1 MCLGPAVALGAKAA
15 KSGAEG
21 AFDDTSVFDNIIK
34 QLDEPSNDPSKSAG
48 HAHNVRHADVDDQS
62 KSTGHAH
69 NFRHADVDDQSN
81 STGLAHNVRH
91 ADVDDQLLGKTKL
104 CKFWSRGHCSR
115 GRACT
120 FAHGRKELREQPN
133 LFRTELCFE
142 FMSTGTCYH
151 GAACKYA
158 HNEREIRAS
167 MVTPQV
173 HVQQQRL
180 PKDFEDDLSTQPAD
194 RDLISRLAAMEEE
207 AGRLRAQIRAM
218 VQAAS
223 ASVSKPTCLSTASES
238 WSSQTTAQTDS
249 DPRFR

>member
-1 MCLGPAVALGAKAA
+1 
-15 KSGAEG
+15 
-21 AFDDTSVFDNIIK
+21 
-34 QLDEPSNDPSKSAG
+34 
-48 HAHNVRHADVDDQS
+48 
-62 KSTGHAH
+62 
-69 NFRHADVDDQSN
+69 
-81 STGLAHNVRH
+81 
-91 ADVDDQLLGKTKL
+91 LGKTKL

-180 PKDFEDDLSTQPAD
+180 PKDSEDDLSTQPAD

-207 AGRLRAQIRAM
+207 AERLRAQIRAM

-238 WSSQTTAQTDS
+238 WSIQTTAQMDS
-249 DPRFR
+249 DSSLCNSGDVTDNEFDSIVGSAASEGGEVEVDVNLVVKNSFFAMLPVVSESHRRTQSVPAKIIAC